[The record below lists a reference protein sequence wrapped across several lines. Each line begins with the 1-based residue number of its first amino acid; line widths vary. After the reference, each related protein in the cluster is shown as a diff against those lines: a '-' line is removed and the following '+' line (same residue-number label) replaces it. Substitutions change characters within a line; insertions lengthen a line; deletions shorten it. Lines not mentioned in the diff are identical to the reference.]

1 MSEARPRSVLVSLNG
16 DDREI
21 PAGLTVRELL
31 SHLDLNERLVVVE
44 RNREVLRRAQYGDV
58 QVREGDEIELVHFV
72 GCG

>member
-1 MSEARPRSVLVSLNG
+1 MSEVRPRSVLINLNG

-72 GCG
+72 GGG

>member
-1 MSEARPRSVLVSLNG
+1 MSEARPRSVLISLNG

-44 RNREVLRRAQYGDV
+44 RNREVLRRVQYGDV

-72 GCG
+72 GGG